1 MATGA
6 VRTVPRR
13 VIEILNGARQLA
25 PVERLTLAN
34 LLLESVL
41 VEELD
46 QETDWM
52 AMSLDSFQKDWDN
65 PEDAIYDDWRD
76 HYGVPAR

>member
-1 MATGA
+1 MATGVA
-6 VRTVPRR
+6 GRTVPQR
-13 VIEILNGARQLA
+13 VIEILNGARRLA
-25 PVERLTLAN
+25 PVERLALAN

-46 QETDWM
+46 QEADWL

-65 PEDAIYDDWRD
+65 SEDAGQGRR
-76 HYGVPAR
+76 GP